1 MEEEYADIYY
11 VDTRNAVRDNRPGS
25 RPAWT
30 SAPRRP
36 VVVPPPVRH
45 PVPYTQPYAQPFPQ
59 QQPVIYTQPPMMNS
73 TAAALFGRL
82 SAGQLVEEA
91 VKIIAAL
98 QSLPTA
104 PAPTK
109 DSSTDMANMVT
120 YQSALADHAKK
131 DERLRTLGSLV
142 ARLVG

>member
-11 VDTRNAVRDNRPGS
+11 VDQRNAVRDNRPGS
-25 RPAWT
+25 RPTW
-30 SAPRRP
+30 SPVPRRP
-36 VVVPPPVRH
+36 VVVPPPMRQ
-45 PVPYTQPYAQPFPQ
+45 PVPYAQTFP
-59 QQPVIYTQPPMMNS
+59 QQPVIYTQPTTMNS

-109 DSSTDMANMVT
+109 DSSTDLANMVT